1 LSDQSTS
8 SGSSGA
14 SASRARALLIVHEDT
29 PRSVALPDHGE
40 LVLGR
45 ADDVSLRIEATSL
58 SRRHA
63 RFIVDEDGALTV
75 EDLGSHNGTRVGGVA
90 IAPATPLPL
99 HVGDVVEC
107 GGVLVLISRRAGAEP
122 ATRPDA
128 ALVVSDDARWFKRGD
143 ADTVNLGRR
152 GALRLLL
159 AALIDRRLQASGTAL
174 SMAEMIAVGWP
185 DERIGIESA
194 QARVYTSVQ
203 RLRALGLDGVLITRG
218 DGYLV
223 DPAIDVRRG

>member
-8 SGSSGA
+8 SGSSGE
-14 SASRARALLIVHEDT
+14 SAARPRVLLVVHDDS
-29 PRSVALPDHGE
+29 PRSVALPDQGE

-45 ADDVSLRIEATSL
+45 ADDASLRIEATSL

-63 RFIVDEDGALTV
+63 RFVVGEEGALTV
-75 EDLGSHNGTRVGGVA
+75 EDLASHNGTRVGGVA
-90 IAPATPLPL
+90 IAPSTPLPL
-99 HVGDVVEC
+99 LVGDVVEC
-107 GGVLVLISRRAGAEP
+107 GGVLVLVGRGGGEP
-122 ATRPDA
+122 AQRGS
-128 ALVVSDDARWFKRGD
+128 ALVVSDDARWFKRGEAD
-143 ADTVNLGRR
+143 AVNLGRR

-159 AALIDRRLQASGTAL
+159 AELVDRRLRAPGTAL
-174 SMAEMIAVGWP
+174 SMTEMIAAGWP